1 VSKLQI
7 CNYRLMDLL
16 LKRLGFVI
24 LRQKG
29 SHVFYKHEDG
39 RTTTV
44 PLHKG
49 KDLPRP
55 LIRKILRDIDLST
68 DDYESEL
75 QDL

>member
-1 VSKLQI
+1 
-7 CNYRLMDLL
+7 MDLL

>member
-1 VSKLQI
+1 MSKLQI